1 MCDFKFEILSTK
13 HETNSNFPMTK
24 TMLIKIL
31 KWVPGSWNS
40 ARPPDFEEFLGFGN
54 SDFENLDLFRNWG
67 PARRV
72 GSPEDQFRY
81 SDFGFDYGVK
91 PVRYSTLA

>member
-31 KWVPGSWNS
+31 KWVPDSWNS
-40 ARPPDFEEFLGFGN
+40 ARPPDFVELLGFGN
-54 SDFENLDLFRNWG
+54 
-67 PARRV
+67 
-72 GSPEDQFRY
+72 

>member
-40 ARPPDFEEFLGFGN
+40 ARPPDFEELLGFGN
-54 SDFENLDLFRNWG
+54 SDFENLYLFRI
-67 PARRV
+67 
-72 GSPEDQFRY
+72 SI
-81 SDFGFDYGVK
+81 FGF
-91 PVRYSTLA
+91 RI